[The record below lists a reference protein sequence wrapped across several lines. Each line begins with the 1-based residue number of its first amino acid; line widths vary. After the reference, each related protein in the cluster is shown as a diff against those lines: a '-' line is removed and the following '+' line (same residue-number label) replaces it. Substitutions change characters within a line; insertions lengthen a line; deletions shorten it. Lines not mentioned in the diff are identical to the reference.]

1 MSENVRL
8 DIIGLSTSQTQ
19 SGAYALILGE
29 TEGLRRLPIIIGSF
43 EAQAIAFE
51 LERLKPNRP
60 LTHDLIKSFADVFK
74 ITLKKVVITKF
85 LEGVFYATLICNDGD
100 NDHEIDSRT
109 SDAVALALR
118 FRCPIYCKEEVLR
131 KAGIVIDEE
140 EVEIDDENI
149 QEHLDSP
156 GEIKEEDSGINKMS
170 IAELRKMLND
180 AVVGEEYEKASKI
193 RDEIKRREKDQ
204 Q

>member
-60 LTHDLIKSFADVFK
+60 LTHDLIKSFADVFNIK
-74 ITLKKVVITKF
+74 LERVIITKF
-85 LEGVFYATLICNDGD
+85 VEGVFYATLICTEGD
-100 NDHEIDSRT
+100 NKHEIDSRT

-118 FRCPIYCKEEVLR
+118 FRCPIYCKEEVLQ
-131 KAGIVIDEE
+131 KAGIVIDDEE
-140 EVEIDDENI
+140 ETDDENI
-149 QEHLDSP
+149 HEIPDQSP
-156 GEIKEEDSGINKMS
+156 EEDTGINKMS
-170 IAELRKMLND
+170 IGELRKMLND